1 MIITPLCGG
10 KISIPKSFLEKGSS
24 AVLEPVYQ
32 LTQAILGTGPKENIS
47 IYPYLLQLGEQNILI
62 DTGNPKKMIS
72 DLGVTFKGPDQDL
85 CTQIRRTIGE
95 QQLHRVF
102 LSHAHPDHG
111 NINVLKDLYNNN
123 LCTNGTKIIMSAS
136 CKEHLLKEPE
146 WKSFINFIQA
156 YSEKTDIG
164 NGLTIIPYPNAH
176 KGGMAALAVNKS
188 IVFGSDL
195 AYSNAQLISNRDRD
209 AGDLPGAL
217 VQDRGKTSAAIRDVF
232 NKFPGATM
240 ILAHELPAGMQVGQP
255 FIFSGN
261 QERQR

>member
-1 MIITPLCGG
+1 
-10 KISIPKSFLEKGSS
+10 
-24 AVLEPVYQ
+24 
-32 LTQAILGTGPKENIS
+32 
-47 IYPYLLQLGEQNILI
+47 
-62 DTGNPKKMIS
+62 
-72 DLGVTFKGPDQDL
+72 
-85 CTQIRRTIGE
+85 
-95 QQLHRVF
+95 
-102 LSHAHPDHG
+102 
-111 NINVLKDLYNNN
+111 
-123 LCTNGTKIIMSAS
+123 MSAS

-176 KGGMAALAVNKS
+176 KGGMAALVVNKR

-209 AGDLPGAL
+209 AGNLPGAL
-217 VQDRGKTSAAIRDVF
+217 VQDRGKTSAAIQDVSK
-232 NKFPGATM
+232 NFPDAQI